1 MSNTLVILDSVKVSL
16 NDVDDIMLW
25 SENRNENDT
34 KIFSLLK
41 ILDDNAEY
49 CKTEYTSLISTL
61 GETFAGNKRIIDHL
75 KIENNF
81 SFWWTTLMVEKSN
94 YTKSIE
100 VNNAIKIIAFKY
112 WFTKKNY
119 NKIILYT
126 NNNKLEKA
134 MSIFCSDMNITLK
147 IINEFKE
154 NNKNHSKRKLYK
166 FFPKII
172 QSLVWLLWELIS
184 MWPLKGAGIEKWRR
198 SKSKITFL
206 SSLINLDNSFM
217 KKGEFKSNYWPVL
230 PDLLKNNN
238 LGSNWIH
245 MYGFTKDLQKASKA
259 RDIIDKFNHSK
270 NGIESHTTIY
280 SFISFLVIFRVILNL
295 FKLSYVK
302 FKISR
307 PISKKSG
314 IIWPFIVSDFNE
326 SLSGINAARNL
337 LYIFL
342 FKKAFTILTIQDK
355 GFYLQE
361 NQGWECTFINSWRAS
376 KHKSH
381 LFAIPHTPIK
391 FWDLKAIIDK
401 KIFIHPEK
409 LLLPVP
415 DYIGVN
421 SNISKNMHLHNGIP
435 SKKIVSIE
443 ALRYLHLNHSS
454 ECTLKDLNLSKNRV
468 LFLGDIIK
476 TNNIEQIKFLK
487 KSLEYINKPIQYL
500 IKPHP
505 ATPIT
510 AKDCPDIDVIFT
522 DKPISE
528 IINCCKLAF
537 SSSTTSSSFDAYYL
551 GTKVVTFV
559 KPQGL
564 NLSPLRG
571 FQDAVFVSTPK
582 ELAKILNNL
591 DKIKEKPKKRENIL
605 FIDINI
611 PRWKK
616 IFEVN

>member
-25 SENRNENDT
+25 SENRKDNNT

-41 ILDDNAEY
+41 ILDSNAEY
-49 CKTEYTSLISTL
+49 CKTEYISLISKL
-61 GETFAGNKRIIDHL
+61 GESFDGNKRIIDHL

-81 SFWWTTLMVEKSN
+81 SFWWTTLIVEKSN
-94 YTKSIE
+94 YTKSTE

-119 NKIILYT
+119 NEILLYT
-126 NNNKLEKA
+126 NNKKLEKA
-134 MSIFCSDMNITLK
+134 MSILCSEMNITLK
-147 IINEFKE
+147 IKSEFKE
-154 NNKNHSKRKLYK
+154 NNKNHSQRKLYK

-172 QSLVWLLWELIS
+172 QSLVWLFWELIS

-206 SSLINLDNSFM
+206 SSLINLDNTSVQ
-217 KKGEFKSNYWPVL
+217 KGEFQSNYWPIL
-230 PDLLKNNN
+230 PDLLKKNN

-245 MYGFTKDLQKASKA
+245 MYGGTKDLQNASKA
-259 RDIIDKFNHSK
+259 RGIIDKFNSSK
-270 NGIESHTTIY
+270 NGIETHITIY
-280 SFISFLVIFRVILNL
+280 SFLSFLVILRVILNL
-295 FKLSYVK
+295 IRLNYVK

-307 PISKKSG
+307 SISKKSG
-314 IIWPFIVSDFNE
+314 MIWPFIVSDFNE

-337 LYIFL
+337 LYMFL
-342 FKKAFTILTIQDK
+342 FKKALTILKIQDK

-391 FWDLKAIIDK
+391 FWDLKGIIEK
-401 KIFIHPEK
+401 KNFIHHEK
-409 LLLPVP
+409 LLLPIP

-435 SKKIVSIE
+435 SKKLVSIE
-443 ALRYLHLNHSS
+443 ALRYLHLNNSPD
-454 ECTLKDLNLSKNRV
+454 CTLKDLNLSKNSV
-468 LFLGDIIK
+468 LFLGDIIETK
-476 TNNIEQIKFLK
+476 NIEQIKLLK
-487 KSLEYINKPIQYL
+487 ESLKYINKPIQCL
-500 IKPHP
+500 IKSHP

-510 AKDCPDIDVIFT
+510 AKDCLDIDVIFT
-522 DKPISE
+522 DKPINE
-528 IINCCKLAF
+528 IVNCCKLAF
-537 SSSTTSSSFDAYYL
+537 SSSTTSSAFDAYYL

-559 KPQGL
+559 EPKGL

-571 FQDAVFVSTPK
+571 FQDAVFVSTAK
-582 ELAKILNNL
+582 ELASVLNNL
-591 DKIKEKPKKRENIL
+591 DKTKEKTKKRENIL
-605 FIDINI
+605 FIDTNI

-616 IFEVN
+616 IFEVS